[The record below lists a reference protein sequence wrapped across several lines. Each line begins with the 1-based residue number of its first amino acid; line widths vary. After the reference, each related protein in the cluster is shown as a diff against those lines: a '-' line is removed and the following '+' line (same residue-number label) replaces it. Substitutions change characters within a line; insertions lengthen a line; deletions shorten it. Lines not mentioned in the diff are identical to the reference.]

1 MKQIIRLT
9 ETDLHKLVKESV
21 QQILKEHEWW
31 REEDFN
37 PNYPEDKDEPEE
49 EDPMDAYKAWKE
61 DHMNME

>member
-9 ETDLHKLVKESV
+9 ESDLHKLVKESV

-37 PNYPEDKDEPEE
+37 PNYPEDEDEPE

-61 DHMNME
+61 DHM